1 MRPEETREKITG
13 YLEDYLPPEK
23 SYVIGL
29 SGGLDSA
36 TTLKLAVEAAGKKDV
51 KALIMPG
58 EPSRE
63 QNMQDARELSAELGV
78 KTQEKEIES
87 IVKAYSKK
95 KEGLSMDA
103 KGNLRA
109 RIRANLLY
117 MEANENNSLVLGAGN
132 RSEHLLGYF
141 TKHGDGAADIKPIIE
156 LYKTEVKE
164 IAREVGLDSRFIN
177 KKPTAGLWSDQTDEG
192 ELGYSYSEID
202 PVLRE
207 LYDRDSSVDEA
218 AANTGLEEE
227 EIMEIRSLVRKT
239 SHKRGR
245 AGYPRITERN
255 MQVT

>member
-13 YLEDYLPPEK
+13 YLKDYLPPEK

-36 TTLKLAVEAAGKKDV
+36 TTLKLAVEAVGKKNV

-63 QNMQDARELSAELGV
+63 RNMQDARELASELSV
-78 KTQEKEIES
+78 RTEEKGIES
-87 IVKAYSKK
+87 IVSAYTREE
-95 KEGLSMDA
+95 EGLSREA
-103 KGNLRA
+103 EGNLRA

-117 MEANENNSLVLGAGN
+117 MEANQDDSLVLGAGN

-141 TKHGDGAADIKPIIE
+141 TKHGDEAADIKPIIE
-156 LYKTEVKE
+156 LYKTEIKE
-164 IAREVGLDSRFIN
+164 IARDIGLDNKFIE
-177 KKPTAGLWSDQTDEG
+177 KKPTAGLWSGQTDEE

-207 LYDRDSSVDEA
+207 LYDRNSSLEKTA
-218 AANTGLEEE
+218 SETGLEKE
-227 EIMEIRSLVRKT
+227 EIREISNLVQRT
-239 SHKRGR
+239 SHKRGG
-245 AGYPRITERN
+245 AGYPGITERK
-255 MQVT
+255 MQVQ